1 MPRRILRGTV
11 VSDQGD
17 QTVVVRVERQFLH
30 PLLKK
35 TIRRN
40 KKYHAHD
47 EANAHK
53 VGEQVRIREC
63 PPRSKLKTWEV
74 FTGDATA
81 SNAKS
86 TGKGK
91 VEKPADASE
100 SSKPAA
106 NAPQAEGT
114 EAHAPG
120 ANA

>member
-1 MPRRILRGTV
+1 MPRRILRATV
-11 VSDQGD
+11 VSDKGD
-17 QTVVVRVERQFLH
+17 KTVVVRVERQFLH

-74 FTGDATA
+74 FTGDAKA
-81 SNAKS
+81 SNAKD
-86 TGKGK
+86 TGKGV
-91 VEKPADASE
+91 VEQPADANE
-100 SSKPAA
+100 SSIPAD